1 MIKIDKVLEQYLL
14 LHIEEESPLLA
25 RLFRQTQVM
34 MVNGR
39 MCSGHLQG
47 SLLTLLSKLVHPSR
61 ILEIGTYTGYSALCL
76 SSGLSE
82 NGILHTIE
90 INDELELLAATFFE
104 ESGMSDRII
113 QHIGDAEV
121 IIPQLNEKF
130 DLVFIDADKRKYL
143 SHYNL
148 AFPKVKIG
156 GIIIADNTLWAGKVV
171 QKVAINDE
179 QTIAIMQFNDFVKT
193 DPNVETFM
201 IPIRDGMTVLRKIS
215 EKIIE

>member
-1 MIKIDKVLEQYLL
+1 MIKIDKLLDQYILS
-14 LHIEEESPLLA
+14 HIGEESPLMT
-25 RLFRQTQVM
+25 RLYRETQIK

-76 SSGLSE
+76 ANGLAD

-90 INDELELLAATFFE
+90 INDEFVSLAAPFFKE
-104 ESGMSDRII
+104 AGMSDRII
-113 QHIGDAEV
+113 QHIGDADDV
-121 IIPQLNEKF
+121 IPELEEKF

-143 SHYNL
+143 SHYKL
-148 AFPKVKIG
+148 LFPKVVIG
-156 GIIIADNTLWAGKVV
+156 GIIIADNTLWAGKVI
-171 QKVAINDE
+171 QKIVPNDD
-179 QTIAIMQFNDFVKT
+179 QTINIMEFNDFVKN
-193 DPNVETFM
+193 DPRVETFM

-215 EKIIE
+215 E

>member
-1 MIKIDKVLEQYLL
+1 MIKIDKALDQYLVS
-14 LHIEEESPLLA
+14 HIEEESPLLA
-25 RLFRQTQVM
+25 RLYRQTQVL

-76 SSGLSE
+76 VNGLSD

-90 INDELELLAATFFE
+90 INDELERLASSFFE
-104 ESGMSDRII
+104 ESGMRDRII
-113 QHIGDAEV
+113 QHIGDADD
-121 IIPQLNEKF
+121 IIPQLEEKF

-148 AFPKVKIG
+148 VFPKVAIG
-156 GIIIADNTLWAGKVV
+156 GVIIADNTLWAGKVV
-171 QKVAINDE
+171 QKVVANDE
-179 QTIAIMQFNDFVKT
+179 QTIGIMQFNDFVKS
-193 DPNVETFM
+193 DPRVETFM

-215 EKIIE
+215 E

>member
-1 MIKIDKVLEQYLL
+1 MRGSHRINFF
-14 LHIEEESPLLA
+14 IEYIQIIHFIVDQSPLLA

-47 SLLTLLSKLVHPSR
+47 SLLMQLSKLVQPDK

-76 SSGLSE
+76 ASGLSE

-90 INDELELLAATFFE
+90 INDELELLAASFFE
-104 ESGMSDRII
+104 ESGMRDRII
-113 QHIGDAEV
+113 QHIGDADE
-121 IIPQLNEKF
+121 IIPQLDEKF

-143 SHYNL
+143 SNYNL
-148 AFPKVKIG
+148 VFPKVAIG
-156 GIIIADNTLWAGKVV
+156 GVIIADNTLWAGKVV
-171 QKVAINDE
+171 QKIAANDE
-179 QTIAIMQFNDFVKT
+179 QTIGIMQFNDFVKI
-193 DPNVETFM
+193 DSRVETFM

-215 EKIIE
+215 E

>member
-1 MIKIDKVLEQYLL
+1 MIKIDKVLDQYMLS
-14 LHIEEESPLLA
+14 HIVEESPLLA

-47 SLLTLLSKLVHPSR
+47 SLLTLLSKLVHPDK

-76 SSGLSE
+76 ANGLSE

-90 INDELELLAATFFE
+90 INDELELLAASFFE
-104 ESGMSDRII
+104 ESGMQDRII
-113 QHIGDAEV
+113 QHIGDADE
-121 IIPQLNEKF
+121 IIPQLDEKF

-143 SHYNL
+143 SNYNL
-148 AFPKVKIG
+148 VFPKVAIG
-156 GIIIADNTLWAGKVV
+156 GVIIADNTLWAGKVV
-171 QKVAINDE
+171 QKIAANDE
-179 QTIAIMQFNDFVKT
+179 QTIGIMQFNDFVKV
-193 DPNVETFM
+193 DPRVETFM

-215 EKIIE
+215 E